1 MNTDE
6 RYGMN
11 EEARIT
17 EEYNCECCSQ
27 IINGYEA
34 IDPFEI
40 EGKIFCLYCASDLTT
55 LRFEGYLRQA
65 DKTKALV
72 KAADDEAYLKIWQ
85 QEYDKDGHVKHI

>member
-6 RYGMN
+6 RPLMN

-17 EEYNCECCSQ
+17 EEYDCTCCGDL
-27 IINGYEA
+27 INGYEA
-34 IDPFEI
+34 IDPFI
-40 EGKIFCLYCASDLTT
+40 INDQVFCLYCASDLTT

-85 QEYDKDGHVKHI
+85 QEFDKDGHVKHI